1 MYKTIGYR
9 VTLKCFLLATMS
21 ISTKVKP
28 TIKSLSL
35 FYKPLTINQAQY
47 NNLLINDEKQ
57 IVIVNGPAGTGKTLM
72 ACNQA
77 IQALQESKIQKI
89 ILTRPLI
96 TVENEEMGFL
106 PGNMILKM
114 DPWTRPIMD
123 IFEKFY
129 STRTIQEMINN
140 KIIDICPLGFMR
152 GRTFKDCFILADE
165 MQNSSPN
172 QMLMLTTRLGENCK
186 LVIMGDTEQTDSK
199 NTENGFTDIIK
210 KYKDYTFYNA
220 NTTNLAID
228 YYEMDKSDIVRSKVV
243 IDVLDIYKYIKP
255 FDLMK
260 KVKSEH
266 LFEKE
271 RLEKEQLKTT
281 PIAKTT
287 TQIYTKPWDSN
298 QDAAMI
304 PKNYK

>member
-1 MYKTIGYR
+1 MYKTSGYR
-9 VTLKCFLLATMS
+9 STFNLFLLATMS
-21 ISTKVKP
+21 MSTKVKP

-47 NNLLINDEKQ
+47 NNLLINDDKQ

-77 IQALQESKIQKI
+77 IQYLQQSKIEKI

-186 LVIMGDTEQTDSK
+186 LVIMGDTEQTDAK
-199 NTENGFTDIIK
+199 NTANGFTDIIK
-210 KYKDYTFYNA
+210 KYKDYTYYNF
-220 NTTNLAID
+220 NTTNLGID

-243 IDVLDIYKYIKP
+243 TDVLNIYQYIKP
-255 FDLMK
+255 FDLMNTIRNERLEK
-260 KVKSEH
+260 QE
-266 LFEKE
+266 EKE
-271 RLEKEQLKTT
+271 RLTK
-281 PIAKTT
+281 T
-287 TQIYTKPWDSN
+287 TQIYKKPWDGN
-298 QDAAMI
+298 QDAALI
-304 PKNYK
+304 PKNHK

>member
-1 MYKTIGYR
+1 MYKY
-9 VTLKCFLLATMS
+9 KYFLLATMS
-21 ISTKVKP
+21 MSMSTKVKP

-77 IQALQESKIQKI
+77 IQYLQQSKIEKI

-140 KIIDICPLGFMR
+140 KVIEICPLGFMR

-172 QMLMLTTRLGENCK
+172 QMLMLTTRLGDNCK

-199 NTENGFTDIIK
+199 NSENGFTDIIK
-210 KYKDYTFYNA
+210 KYKDYTFYNY
-220 NTTNLAID
+220 NTTTLGID
-228 YYEMDKSDIVRSKVV
+228 YYQMDKSDIVRSKVV
-243 IDVLDIYKYIKP
+243 TDVLNIYQYIKP

-260 KVKSEH
+260 KIHSEH

-271 RLEKEQLKTT
+271 RLEKECLEKARLT
-281 PIAKTT
+281 KTT
-287 TQIYTKPWDSN
+287 TQIYKKPWDGN

-304 PKNYK
+304 PKKL

>member
-1 MYKTIGYR
+1 M
-9 VTLKCFLLATMS
+9 
-21 ISTKVKP
+21 STKVKP

-47 NNLLINDEKQ
+47 NNLLINDDKQ

-77 IQALQESKIQKI
+77 IQYLQQSKIEKI

-186 LVIMGDTEQTDSK
+186 LVIMGDTEQTDAK
-199 NTENGFTDIIK
+199 NTANGFTDIIK
-210 KYKDYTFYNA
+210 KYKDYTYYNF
-220 NTTNLAID
+220 NTTNLGID

-243 IDVLDIYKYIKP
+243 TDVLNIYQYIKP
-255 FDLMK
+255 FDLMNTIRNERLEK
-260 KVKSEH
+260 QE
-266 LFEKE
+266 EKE
-271 RLEKEQLKTT
+271 RLTK
-281 PIAKTT
+281 T
-287 TQIYTKPWDSN
+287 TQIYKKPWDGN
-298 QDAAMI
+298 QDAALI
-304 PKNYK
+304 PKNHK

>member
-1 MYKTIGYR
+1 MYTRSRYR
-9 VTLKCFLLATMS
+9 STFNLFLLATMS
-21 ISTKVKP
+21 MSTKVKP

-47 NNLLINDEKQ
+47 NNLLINDDKQ

-77 IQALQESKIQKI
+77 IQYLQQSKIEKI

-172 QMLMLTTRLGENCK
+172 QMLMLTTRLGDNCK

-199 NTENGFTDIIK
+199 NTANGFIDIIK
-210 KYKDYTFYNA
+210 KYKDYTYYNF
-220 NTTNLAID
+220 NTTNLGID
-228 YYEMDKSDIVRSKVV
+228 YYEMDKTDIVRSKVV
-243 IDVLDIYKYIKP
+243 TDVLNIYQYIKP
-255 FDLMK
+255 FDLMNTIRTERLEK
-260 KVKSEH
+260 QE
-266 LFEKE
+266 EKE
-271 RLEKEQLKTT
+271 RLTK
-281 PIAKTT
+281 T
-287 TQIYTKPWDSN
+287 TQIYTKPWDGN
-298 QDAAMI
+298 QDAALI
-304 PKNYK
+304 PKKS

>member
-1 MYKTIGYR
+1 MYSSKTYR
-9 VTLKCFLLATMS
+9 STFKYFLLISMS
-21 ISTKVKP
+21 ISSKVKP

-35 FYKPLTINQAQY
+35 FYKPLTLNQVQY
-47 NNLLINDEKQ
+47 NNLLKKEEKQ

-77 IQALQESKIQKI
+77 IQSLQESKIEKI

-199 NTENGFTDIIK
+199 NTENGFIDIIK
-210 KYKDYTFYNA
+210 KYQDYTFYNH
-220 NTTNLAID
+220 NTTNLGIE
-228 YYEMDKSDIVRSKVV
+228 YYEMNKSDIVRSKVV
-243 IDVLDIYKYIKP
+243 TDVLNVYQYIKP
-255 FDLMK
+255 FDLMNTIR
-260 KVKSEH
+260 SEKQM
-266 LFEKE
+266 EKE
-271 RLEKEQLKTT
+271 RLEKQFEKERLTKVTESY
-281 PIAKTT
+281 K
-287 TQIYTKPWDSN
+287 KPWDNN
-298 QDAAMI
+298 QDAALI
-304 PKNYK
+304 PKNYKL

>member
-1 MYKTIGYR
+1 MYKSTGFRSVKY
-9 VTLKCFLLATMS
+9 FLLFSMS
-21 ISTKVKP
+21 LSTKIRP

-47 NNLLINDEKQ
+47 NNLLVNDEKQ

-77 IQALQESKIQKI
+77 IQYLQQSKIEKI

-140 KIIDICPLGFMR
+140 KVIDICPLGFMR

-172 QMLMLTTRLGENCK
+172 QMLMLTTRLGDNCK
-186 LVIMGDTEQTDSK
+186 LVVMGDTEQTDSK
-199 NTENGFTDIIK
+199 NTQNGFTDIIK
-210 KYKDYTFYNA
+210 KYKDYTYYNH
-220 NTTNLAID
+220 NSTSLGID
-228 YYEMDKSDIVRSKVV
+228 YFQMDKTDIVRSKVV
-243 IDVLDIYKYIKP
+243 TDVLNIYQYIKP

-260 KVKSEH
+260 KVHSEH

-271 RLEKEQLKTT
+271 RLEKECLEKVRL
-281 PIAKTT
+281 ANTT
-287 TQIYTKPWDSN
+287 TQIYKKPWDN
-298 QDAAMI
+298 YQDAALI
-304 PKNYK
+304 PKKL

>member
-1 MYKTIGYR
+1 MNKYRNTIKY
-9 VTLKCFLLATMS
+9 FLLASMS

-47 NNLLINDEKQ
+47 NNLLLNDDKQ

-72 ACNQA
+72 ACNRA
-77 IQALQESKIQKI
+77 IQALQESKIDKI

-172 QMLMLTTRLGENCK
+172 QMLMLTTRLGDNCK

-210 KYKDYTFYNA
+210 KYKDYTFYNT
-220 NTTNLAID
+220 NNTNLAID

-260 KVKSEH
+260 KVHSEH

-271 RLEKEQLKTT
+271 RLEKECLEK
-281 PIAKTT
+281 ARLLKTT
-287 TQIYTKPWDSN
+287 TQIYPKPWDGN

-304 PKNYK
+304 PKNL